1 MVKNDNYE
9 LISEPVFLVGAERSG
24 TTVLRLMLDHHPQ
37 IAFNGEFE
45 YAVDLVSDN
54 GSWPEMDRYYEWLET
69 NRIFLGSG
77 FEIDRSLSY
86 PQLMNSFLCQKR
98 DRAGKPLV
106 GATVHRHF
114 NRLLDIWPDARFIHI
129 LRDGRDV
136 ARSNIG
142 MGWAG
147 NVWTGVDRWVEVEQ
161 LWARLKQIIPE
172 NRRTE
177 LTYEELISEYVPVLK
192 RLCEF
197 IGVPYDEA
205 MLSYPETS
213 PYELPDQKY
222 NQSNWRKKLSE
233 YEIRLVESKVRNM
246 LEERGYELSGLP
258 PLMVNGTTKLR
269 VKLQDKLERI
279 KFRVNRNGLGLFIE
293 DYLSRHLGSKKWQK
307 AVEIKIVNIQ
317 QTRMRKNV
325 ERKMKEK
332 REKKAVSQL

>member
-1 MVKNDNYE
+1 MVKKDNYNF
-9 LISEPVFLVGAERSG
+9 ISEPVFLVGAERSG

-37 IAFNGEFE
+37 IAFNNEFE
-45 YAVDLVSDN
+45 YAVDLVSDE
-54 GSWPEMDRYYEWLET
+54 GKWPEMDRYYEWLET

-86 PQLMNSFLCQKR
+86 PELIDSFLRQKR
-98 DRAGKPLV
+98 DRAGKPFV

-114 NRLLDIWPDARFIHI
+114 NWLLDIWPDARFIHI

-147 NVWTGVDRWVEVEQ
+147 NVWTGVNRWVEAEQ
-161 LWARLKQIIPE
+161 LWTKLKEIIPE

-177 LTYEELISEYVPVLK
+177 LTYENLISEPVLVLTQ
-192 RLCEF
+192 LCEF
-197 IGVPYDEA
+197 IGVPYNEA

-213 PYELPDQKY
+213 PYELPDKKY
-222 NQSNWRKKLSE
+222 VAQWKIKMSE
-233 YEIRLVESKVRNM
+233 YEIRLVESKAGNM

-258 PLMVNGTTKLR
+258 ILIVNSTTKLR
-269 VKLQDKLERI
+269 LKFQDKLERI
-279 KFRVNRNGLGLFIE
+279 KYRVNRLGLGLYIE
-293 DYLSRHLGSKKWQK
+293 DYLSRHLGSEKWEK
-307 AVEIKIVNIQ
+307 AVKLKIVNMQ
-317 QTRMRKNV
+317 QAGMRKNV

-332 REKKAVSQL
+332 GKSQ